1 MQIEEILIIK
11 NGSENYGISTEEIN
25 QISRVPILMPLPL
38 RPVGVRGLCSVGGN
52 IVTIM
57 DMNLLLEIQE
67 VKYEAEKSRLISL
80 SGKHSSSALLVSEVF
95 NTVEVDDKNIEYIN
109 IENDPVIAIYKYND
123 LLVQVLSLDIL
134 VLKIKKVSIGAK
146 EVKNGKMKTTVAKE
160 EDSIRFLIFT
170 MDNETF
176 ALNIEYLREI
186 ILADINFTAMVGS
199 LPEVKGLTTLR
210 DELIVVVDLRLYYG
224 FSANTN
230 DSNRVLIVSHNGKKI
245 GLLVDGI
252 VDIRN
257 FLLKD
262 IEYMSEAFEDN
273 KVTGV
278 IHDNN
283 SLISFFDSSVLEQ
296 LFMENKSFIDSSN
309 EKVFLEDSTDIITEV
324 IVFKLSDNEY
334 AFEVENVAEIIDII
348 KSTEVAFSNELVDGI
363 INIRGQIVTIVS
375 LFKKLN
381 IPTTMSE
388 NSKIIICHIDD
399 MKIGFVVDSVSD
411 ILSVRKNEIKEHENE
426 LFTNILHLDN
436 GNRLVLSMD
445 ISKILQ
451 NKEQ

>member
-224 FSANTN
+224 FNANTN